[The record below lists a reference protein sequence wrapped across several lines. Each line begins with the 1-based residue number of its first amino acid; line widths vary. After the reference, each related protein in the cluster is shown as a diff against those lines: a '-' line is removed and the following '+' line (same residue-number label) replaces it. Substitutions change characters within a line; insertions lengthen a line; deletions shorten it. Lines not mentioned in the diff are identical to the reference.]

1 MIATLRFNLLIIC
14 ALILLGFSL
23 SNTPIL
29 RNNSGN
35 IILECNTSYGLI
47 KGTNHKVKSA
57 YDALTGKLQFSVLV
71 NDIHF
76 NNATFEEEFSNSFM
90 ESKQFPV
97 ATFNGVI
104 NNNSQINLNKDGI
117 YTSTITGN
125 LKIKGISKHVMTT
138 GSFVVAENRVKGV
151 ASFYAI
157 PKDFNISIPS
167 YIMTDISKKIK
178 INVNI
183 DFPIP

>member
-1 MIATLRFNLLIIC
+1 
-14 ALILLGFSL
+14 
-23 SNTPIL
+23 
-29 RNNSGN
+29 
-35 IILECNTSYGLI
+35 
-47 KGTNHKVKSA
+47 
-57 YDALTGKLQFSVLV
+57 
-71 NDIHF
+71 
-76 NNATFEEEFSNSFM
+76 
-90 ESKQFPV
+90 
-97 ATFNGVI
+97 
-104 NNNSQINLNKDGI
+104 
-117 YTSTITGN
+117 
-125 LKIKGISKHVMTT
+125 MTT

>member
-1 MIATLRFNLLIIC
+1 MTFILIMLLLRKNLAIVLW
-14 ALILLGFSL
+14 
-23 SNTPIL
+23 
-29 RNNSGN
+29 
-35 IILECNTSYGLI
+35 
-47 KGTNHKVKSA
+47 KVS
-57 YDALTGKLQFSVLV
+57 
-71 NDIHF
+71 
-76 NNATFEEEFSNSFM
+76 
-90 ESKQFPV
+90 
-97 ATFNGVI
+97 
-104 NNNSQINLNKDGI
+104 NSQINLNKDGI

-125 LKIKGISKHVMTT
+125 LKIKGISKQVMTT